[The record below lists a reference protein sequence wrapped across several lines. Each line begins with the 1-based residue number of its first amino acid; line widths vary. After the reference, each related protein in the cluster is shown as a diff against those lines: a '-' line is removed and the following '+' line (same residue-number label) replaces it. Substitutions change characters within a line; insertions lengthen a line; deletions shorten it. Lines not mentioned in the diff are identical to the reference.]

1 MTKYRYE
8 YSEWSVDTRT
18 WVLTSKKQLTEEEVY
33 EIFHTETDIDE
44 EGYWVVLDDD
54 KIKISDDA
62 NVDLG
67 ILDIEEITNMP
78 MI

>member
-1 MTKYRYE
+1 MTEYRYE

-44 EGYWVVLDDD
+44 EGEVVLDDD
-54 KIKISDDA
+54 KTLTYLGTRYGNSESE
-62 NVDLG
+62 VDG
-67 ILDIEEITNMP
+67 DFKEEEE
-78 MI
+78 

>member
-1 MTKYRYE
+1 MTEYRYE

-44 EGYWVVLDDD
+44 EGEVVLDED
-54 KIKISDDA
+54 KTLTYLGTRYGNSESE
-62 NVDLG
+62 VDG
-67 ILDIEEITNMP
+67 NFKEEEE
-78 MI
+78 

>member
-1 MTKYRYE
+1 MTEYRYE

-44 EGYWVVLDDD
+44 EGEVVLDED
-54 KIKISDDA
+54 KTLTYLGTRYGNSESE
-62 NVDLG
+62 VDG
-67 ILDIEEITNMP
+67 DFKEEKE
-78 MI
+78 

>member
-1 MTKYRYE
+1 MTEYRYE

-44 EGYWVVLDDD
+44 EGEVVINED
-54 KIKISDDA
+54 KTLTYLGTRYGNSESE
-62 NVDLG
+62 VDG
-67 ILDIEEITNMP
+67 NFKEEEE
-78 MI
+78 

>member
-1 MTKYRYE
+1 MTEYRYE

-44 EGYWVVLDDD
+44 EGEVVLDED
-54 KIKISDDA
+54 KTLTYLGTRYGNSESE
-62 NVDLG
+62 VDG
-67 ILDIEEITNMP
+67 NFKEEED
-78 MI
+78 